1 MIVMIVDSEVLGEKG
16 IFEEEVG
23 LEVEEGRGIV
33 LQSPGGGS
41 MPPWVLLCTPGVG
54 GPGDLPLSG
63 EWMTGPCVSGVI
75 IVKR

>member
-33 LQSPGGGS
+33 LQFPEEVVAACLLGFSC
-41 MPPWVLLCTPGVG
+41 VLQG
-54 GPGDLPLSG
+54 
-63 EWMTGPCVSGVI
+63 
-75 IVKR
+75 